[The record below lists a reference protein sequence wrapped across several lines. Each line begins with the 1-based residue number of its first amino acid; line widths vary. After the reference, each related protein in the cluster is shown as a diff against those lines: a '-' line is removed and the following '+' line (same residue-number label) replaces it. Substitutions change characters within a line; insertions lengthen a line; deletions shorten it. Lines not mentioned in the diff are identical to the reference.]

1 MEIDTTRL
9 KWEDWVA
16 LASSLVLL
24 GGSFLPWYSVGD
36 VGQVSG
42 WDATKL
48 SIFLMVSGVVGALV
62 FLGTALGI
70 DFSEEYA
77 IALVTCGVA
86 SVAVVVVRIF
96 VRQTGIY
103 PIYGIYIS
111 LTAAIAFLAS
121 GVGKLKRAGLILLGA
136 H

>member
-24 GGSFLPWYSVGD
+24 GGSFLPWYSVGT
-36 VGQVSG
+36 VGEVSG

-48 SIFLMVSGVVGALV
+48 AIFLIVSGCVGALV
-62 FLGTALGI
+62 WLGTALGI

-77 IALVTCGVA
+77 IALVVCGVA
-86 SVAVVVVRIF
+86 CLAVVILRIF

-111 LTAAIAFLAS
+111 LAAAVIFLAS
-121 GVGKLKRAGLILLGA
+121 GVRKLRRAGLI
-136 H
+136 